1 MNKRFGKIIRITL
14 FICLCATLIFST
26 VACDLFGGS
35 AEDNRNNIVKPN
47 ISKAQQDYDAL
58 STKSSDVTA
67 SATVAFFNRN
77 SKKAVVSTEITESL
91 FLKRIRNGNKFFA
104 KAELS
109 TTECDDSIAALYKQ
123 IRQLT
128 SSEKNPYSAAND
140 PFVDYLESAA
150 SLSVA
155 LGYENCYNVSAEYVS
170 KKSPA
175 KRRYAFDDKTVS
187 DCLDK
192 ASDFVLSSYL
202 SSSGIFDLKNAADW
216 VSEDKASRFFST
228 DKNRFIY
235 QLKADE
241 NKIKTI
247 VINKIDKVL
256 PLVLDENLS
265 DETYSKILGYI
276 SKWIKINPTSVDA
289 LVSDK
294 GLPDSTSV
302 NFSFDINVDF
312 ADLDQLLFLAFGK
325 EKKEEISGCVNA
337 LATLKNVCGTN
348 GEERTLGM
356 RVTINEKE
364 NFFYDAK
371 KCSFPPEAE
380 DTFLPLD
387 EEVADRKVVTA
398 DDIKTAFSDII
409 TLIFGEADK
418 AKTEKSNYFT
428 KRLR

>member
-1 MNKRFGKIIRITL
+1 MGKKFGKIAKITL
-14 FICLCATLIFST
+14 LVCLCATLVLAT
-26 VACDLFGGS
+26 VACDLFGGGS
-35 AEDNRNNIVKPN
+35 TEDNRNNIVKPN

-58 STKSSDVTA
+58 STKASDVTA

-77 SKKAVVSTEITESL
+77 AKKEVVSTEITENLS
-91 FLKRIRNGNKFFA
+91 LKRIRSGNKFFA
-104 KAELS
+104 EAEL
-109 TTECDDSIAALYKQ
+109 TTTDCDDSIVALYKQ
-123 IRQLT
+123 IRQLVST
-128 SSEKNPYSAAND
+128 EDKPYSSTDD
-140 PFVDYLESAA
+140 PVAEYLEKSS

-155 LGYENCYNVSAEYVS
+155 LGYENCYNLSAEYVS

-175 KRRYAFDDKTVS
+175 KRRYAFDDKAIS
-187 DCLDK
+187 DCLDGE
-192 ASDFVLSSYL
+192 SDFVLSSYL
-202 SSSGIFDLKNAADW
+202 TASGIFDLKNAADW

-228 DKNRFIY
+228 DRNRFIY

-256 PLVLDENLS
+256 SLFLNENIS
-265 DETYSKILGYI
+265 DDAYEKILKFI
-276 SKWIKINPTSVDA
+276 SEWIKVNPTSVDA

-294 GLPDSTSV
+294 GLPDSTTV

-312 ADLDQLLFLAFGK
+312 AELDSLLFLAFGK
-325 EKKEEISGCVNA
+325 DKKEEISGYVNA
-337 LATLKNVCGTN
+337 LATLKSVCGTN
-348 GEERTLGM
+348 GENRTLGI

-371 KCSFPPEAE
+371 KCSFPTEAE
-380 DTFLPLD
+380 EMFLPLG
-387 EEVADRKVVTA
+387 EEVADRKVITA

-418 AKTEKSNYFT
+418 AETEESN
-428 KRLR
+428 

>member
-1 MNKRFGKIIRITL
+1 M
-14 FICLCATLIFST
+14 
-26 VACDLFGGS
+26 
-35 AEDNRNNIVKPN
+35 
-47 ISKAQQDYDAL
+47 
-58 STKSSDVTA
+58 
-67 SATVAFFNRN
+67 
-77 SKKAVVSTEITESL
+77 
-91 FLKRIRNGNKFFA
+91 
-104 KAELS
+104 
-109 TTECDDSIAALYKQ
+109 
-123 IRQLT
+123 
-128 SSEKNPYSAAND
+128 
-140 PFVDYLESAA
+140 
-150 SLSVA
+150 
-155 LGYENCYNVSAEYVS
+155 
-170 KKSPA
+170 
-175 KRRYAFDDKTVS
+175 
-187 DCLDK
+187 
-192 ASDFVLSSYL
+192 
-202 SSSGIFDLKNAADW
+202 
-216 VSEDKASRFFST
+216 
-228 DKNRFIY
+228 
-235 QLKADE
+235 KADE

-325 EKKEEISGCVNA
+325 EKKEEISGYVNA

-371 KCSFPPEAE
+371 KCSFPKEAE